1 MSKLT
6 VGLVAATVLACAGLA
21 VAGGNDNS
29 GSTKPVFRGCKD
41 NLNSAN
47 SCNGGSTKPV
57 YKASKEATRSAN
69 SCNGG
74 STKP

>member
-21 VAGGNDNS
+21 VAGGDQNS
-29 GSTKPVFRGCKD
+29 GSSKLVFSGCKD
-41 NLNSAN
+41 NSSSAN
-47 SCNGGSTKPV
+47 SCNGGSVKPV
-57 YKASKEATRSAN
+57 YKASKNATRTAN

-74 STKP
+74 SIKP